1 MIIEH
6 RQCEL
11 CGSINIIK
19 NGKNRSGTQTYKCK
33 DCGSYR
39 VLDSKQKSRQIDL
52 ALMERT
58 YRERQSLRGTA
69 RMLGVSHTFVQE
81 QLKKKR
87 GH

>member
-6 RQCEL
+6 RHCEH
-11 CGSINIIK
+11 CQSINIIR

-39 VLDSKQKSRQIDL
+39 VLDSKQKSRQIASEL
-52 ALMERT
+52 IERT
-58 YRERQSLRGTA
+58 YLERQSLRGTA
-69 RMLGVSHTFVQE
+69 RVFGISHTSVQE
-81 QLKKKR
+81 WLKKKH